1 MIVKVISRFEAHI
14 NGIVFNHEKWFGF
27 ILSLIEAIEDKTN
40 TEVPFAF
47 VLDVKEAFEDYF
59 GEDADFAK
67 LNNLIN
73 NCFYLVTD
81 DFKEISLP
89 TNNIK
94 DLDFIFDYS
103 DKFDEINR
111 KVKDWDNTYGKEPE
125 Q

>member
-1 MIVKVISRFEAHI
+1 MIAEVISRFEANI
-14 NGIVFNHEKWFGF
+14 NGITFYNEDWFEF
-27 ILSLIEAIEDKTN
+27 ISFIIEIIEEKTN
-40 TEVPFAF
+40 VEVPFVF
-47 VLDVKEAFEDYF
+47 VKDIKEAFQDYF
-59 GEDADFAK
+59 EYDVDIKCLYEDIPDF
-67 LNNLIN
+67 LH
-73 NCFYLVTD
+73 
-81 DFKEISLP
+81 LP